1 MELKVYYVLFNANE
15 TSYTIELKTPIEGES
30 HEEIRKKA
38 KRVIEEYMFE
48 NHIPGPYKLLLL

>member
-1 MELKVYYVLFNANE
+1 MFIENILFIANDTNYEISLK
-15 TSYTIELKTPIEGES
+15 SPIEGES
-30 HEEIRKKA
+30 HEEIRREA